1 MLAAMQT
8 LKHFVEKECEPS
20 LRSEREQESE
30 RGREEESCNP
40 LAMSAEV
47 GAMAEMVRLVL
58 ILADPIIGLCSFAS
72 RTIKLNVFYSSCF
85 VFSFSFPNSFNV
97 LILLTR

>member
-1 MLAAMQT
+1 M
-8 LKHFVEKECEPS
+8 
-20 LRSEREQESE
+20 RE
-30 RGREEESCNP
+30 GESCNP

>member
-8 LKHFVEKECEPS
+8 LKHFVEECEPS

-30 RGREEESCNP
+30 RGRKGESCNP

-58 ILADPIIGLCSFAS
+58 ILANPIIGLCSFAS
-72 RTIKLNVFYSSCF
+72 RTIELNVFYSNCF
-85 VFSFSFPNSFNV
+85 VFSFSFPNNFNV
-97 LILLTR
+97 LSLLTR